1 LHRRY
6 QAVTNKGNRAIAI
19 RAPESVHKRLALAA
33 EALSKETGFD
43 VKPAAVGLKVIR
55 EFLDR
60 LEAEGKIPHI
70 DEDEE
75 TAE

>member
-1 LHRRY
+1 MS
-6 QAVTNKGNRAIAI
+6 KGNKVIAI

-33 EALSKETGFD
+33 EALTKEYGID
-43 VKPAAVGLKVIR
+43 VKPATVGLKALR

-70 DEDEE
+70 DDTEDENNE
-75 TAE
+75 EPSASK